1 MTFATAYKR
10 TIATGIA
17 SLVVLSGAVI
27 SGADTAR
34 AATYSCNI
42 RVDDWGWVTAGHYSG
57 TTVQPSSASVTA
69 AGKEAQCLLKY
80 HGYDPGTVDGI
91 FGSKSQAAREEGPA
105 ERQRQVRRG
114 PRRGRQGRPEDVAVP
129 AEHQLLLVL
138 TQPMGFHVFTVGTRR
153 KVRGWPHRPRR
164 AVLPAPRRRCAGVAS
179 TCSPEVTSPASRRL
193 PDLLAV
199 AKTRPEVRRTA
210 REHIGGLCSELL
222 VCAGGLPVDV
232 NANVGEGSPV
242 TLRWLCPPLG

>member
-91 FGSKSQAAREEGPA
+91 FGSKSQAA
-105 ERQRQVRRG
+105 
-114 PRRGRQGRPEDVAVP
+114 
-129 AEHQLLLVL
+129 
-138 TQPMGFHVFTVGTRR
+138 
-153 KVRGWPHRPRR
+153 
-164 AVLPAPRRRCAGVAS
+164 
-179 TCSPEVTSPASRRL
+179 
-193 PDLLAV
+193 
-199 AKTRPEVRRTA
+199 AKKA
-210 REHIGGLCSELL
+210 QQ
-222 VCAGGLPVDV
+222 
-232 NANVGEGSPV
+232 NANDKCDAGLVVDGKVGPK
-242 TLRWLCPPLG
+242 TWPYLRNINCS